1 VDFGFL
7 KVAIHKM
14 KRKTKSTFPG
24 QKIKKTKRVKG
35 IDYIKNANSLFY
47 L

>member
-7 KVAIHKM
+7 KAVNHKM

-24 QKIKKTKRVKG
+24 QKIKKTKKEKG
-35 IDYIKNANSLFY
+35 IDYIKNENFLFY

>member
-7 KVAIHKM
+7 KAVNHKM
-14 KRKTKSTFPG
+14 KRKTKSIFPD
-24 QKIKKTKRVKG
+24 QKIKKTKKG
-35 IDYIKNANSLFY
+35 KEIDYIKNENSLFY